1 MSKIDFRGSEVK
13 AALASYSMTQELM
26 AQHINRVLASD
37 YTTEYI
43 NKIILRKRSNRAVE
57 RVIWDLL
64 GDWIEASRKIHVS
77 NSELMVGNG

>member
-1 MSKIDFRGSEVK
+1 MRDELNPQEIRTALTAYCMTHEV
-13 AALASYSMTQELM
+13 LAE
-26 AQHINRVLASD
+26 HVNRVLASD

-43 NKIILRKRSNRAVE
+43 TKIINRKRTNKAIE

-64 GDWIEASRKIHVS
+64 GDWVKASRKIPVS